1 MAEIVPYQHLSTIY
15 DGGWS
20 DYSEYIHHLIREIE
34 RESRRTFGAVCDAAC
49 GTGLLMQL
57 LRNDEVD
64 REVLGYDRSPEMIA
78 LARERN
84 GDDRVLQGDLRDP
97 IPTAGPFDLIT
108 CVYDSLNYL
117 IEPEEVGAFLAAARK
132 QISRDGLLL
141 VDFNSREL
149 YQRRRGQ
156 RRPRLVGGVPFRET
170 LFFDPGPP
178 PRATTTFDF
187 DDASET
193 HIQRPWDPEE
203 VEELM
208 AATGWKEIDALDV
221 VDEETDEA
229 SGKIVYL
236 AVPAEYPLPRE

>member
-1 MAEIVPYQHLSTIY
+1 MADTVPYRHLSTIY

-34 RESRRTFGAVCDAAC
+34 RESRRNFRSVCDAAC

-57 LRNDEVD
+57 LRNDTID

-84 GDDRVLQGDLRDP
+84 GDDRVVRGDLRDP
-97 IPTAGPFDLIT
+97 IPVAGPFDLIT

-117 IEPEEVGAFLAAARK
+117 TEPDEIGSFLAAARER
-132 QISRDGLLL
+132 IAGDGLLL

-149 YQRRRGQ
+149 YERRRGQ
-156 RRPRLVGGVPFRET
+156 RRSRLVGGVPFRET
-170 LFFDPGPP
+170 LSFDPGPP
-178 PRATTTFDF
+178 PVATTTFEF

-193 HIQRPWDPEE
+193 HIQRPWDPDE

-208 AATGWKEIDALDV
+208 ATTGWKEIDALDV
-221 VDEETDEA
+221 VDEENDEA

-236 AVPAEYPLPRE
+236 AVPAEHSK